1 MVLQDFSVEGKVA
14 IVTGSG
20 RGIGKAIALVLAE
33 AGADVTVAA
42 RTAEQV
48 EQTAAEIRRLGRK
61 ALVMP
66 MDVTNEDQVNEVVA
80 RTVSELGRIDI
91 LINNAGMS
99 GGMRPVVFVP
109 GIKFPGWEVAGDEWD
124 KPITLE
130 WWHRVMDTNLT
141 SAFLF
146 ARAVG
151 PHMLRQKKGKVINIS
166 SNSAELGTPYHSVYC
181 VSKAALSA
189 FTRCLASEWAPFNIC
204 VNAIGP
210 GATKTEMMEV
220 HLKDPVFAKLIVDA
234 IPTGRLAESREIALL
249 ALYLASEAS
258 NFISGETIYIDGGQ
272 LSHGSGSL

>member
-1 MVLQDFSVEGKVA
+1 MVPQDFSVEGKVA
-14 IVTGSG
+14 IVTGGG

-48 EQTAAEIRRLGRK
+48 EQTAAEIRQLGRK
-61 ALVMP
+61 ALAMP
-66 MDVTNEDQVNEVVA
+66 MDVTNEDQVKEVVA
-80 RTVSELGRIDI
+80 QTVSEFGKIGI
-91 LINNAGMS
+91 LVNNAGIS
-99 GGMRPVVFVP
+99 SGMRPVVFIP
-109 GIKFPGWEVAGDEWD
+109 GIKFPGWELAGDEWD

-146 ARAVG
+146 AQAVG

-166 SNSAELGTPYHSVYC
+166 SNSAELGSTYHSVYC
-181 VSKAALSA
+181 VSKAGLST

-220 HLKDPVFAKLIVDA
+220 RLKDPVFSKVILDA
-234 IPTGRLAESREIALL
+234 IPEGRIAEPREIALL

-258 NFISGETIYIDGGQ
+258 NFMNGETIYIDGGQ
-272 LSHGSGSL
+272 LSHGAGSI

>member
-146 ARAVG
+146 AQAVG

-272 LSHGSGSL
+272 LSHGPGSL